1 MNDLEYQ
8 KYELIKGHI
17 LDPENSPL
25 PVQQQPLLDRII
37 SASKLFDKNPYHK
50 NVVLIHHSKYPEI
63 SRSQAYVDI
72 RLAKKLYNS
81 VHEFDFDFWR
91 SWQINDIVN
100 SIERCRELKTT
111 EAFNTLAKLHTI
123 LFKVIGKRPDVF
135 SDPKRH
141 EKHNFYF
148 LIQTCK
154 RIIKINIDDLGE
166 IPAATNHEINRFLFA
181 GNELTDEEAD
191 EIFNS

>member
-1 MNDLEYQ
+1 MNALEEQ
-8 KYELIKGHI
+8 KYELIMWHI

-25 PVQQQPLLDRII
+25 PVQQQLMLDRII
-37 SASKLFDKNPYHK
+37 SASKILDKGLHRK
-50 NVVLIHHSKYPEI
+50 NAVLLHHSKYPEI
-63 SRSQAYVDI
+63 SRPQAYVDL

-81 VHEFDFDFWR
+81 LHEFDFDFWR
-91 SWQINDIVN
+91 LWQIKDIVN
-100 SIERCRELKTT
+100 SIDRCREINTI
-111 EAFNTLAKLHTI
+111 EAFNAIAKLHST
-123 LFKVIGKRPDVF
+123 LSKVIGKKPDDYA
-135 SDPKRH
+135 DPKRH

-166 IPAATNHEINRFLFA
+166 IPAATKHEINRFLFA
-181 GNELTDEEAD
+181 GNELTDEEAE